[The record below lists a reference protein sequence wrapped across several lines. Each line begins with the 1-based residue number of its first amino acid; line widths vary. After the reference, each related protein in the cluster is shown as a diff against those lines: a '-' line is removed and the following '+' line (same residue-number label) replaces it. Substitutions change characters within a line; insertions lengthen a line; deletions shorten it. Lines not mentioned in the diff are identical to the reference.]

1 MNSHMAVSQSNSS
14 RKLTIVALCSLSVLC
29 VLAAGWWR
37 FSIMAKRVDIVEAN
51 GETEMDIGKLSSV
64 SLYDVSRKTTVELKA
79 SANGPKRL
87 LVFLTAADCSSCL
100 DELGDWLSIAKTTPS
115 ERFEVDLIYI
125 HTASNELASFMQSNP
140 LPYHTYFD
148 EQGELSKQ
156 MNIPPQTPVTVLVDK
171 NFKVLAAQAPAP
183 DANARQPFIARVE
196 AIVARGE

>member
-1 MNSHMAVSQSNSS
+1 
-14 RKLTIVALCSLSVLC
+14 
-29 VLAAGWWR
+29 
-37 FSIMAKRVDIVEAN
+37 MAKRVDIVEAN